1 MPHRIAITGRI
12 LLLDD
17 QPASIRLVT
26 TLLEHQGHEVTAA
39 DCAEL
44 ALAICHERRP
54 DLILIDTLASV
65 GSSLAFLHDLKSDPQ
80 LARIPA
86 IFLTASHD
94 RELLLRAFDAGA
106 VDYVTK
112 PFFPEELIARVKAH
126 MVFKLTRDRLE
137 RVAEE
142 RQNLVNL
149 VAHDLKNPLTSVLF
163 ATDMLKLGD
172 AGTDRSER
180 YLQII
185 HEATMDA
192 IGYIRAYLESQSNPH
207 DKKPEDQETPVAS
220 MRDVVN
226 WLVDRY
232 SLQLQNNGIEIKTA
246 LPDRPGNVN
255 FNPMVLRQVA
265 ENLVSNAGKYAKS
278 GGELELAVRSG
289 APGFM
294 QLVVQDRGPGIPA
307 LKQRELFKP
316 FTRLSEDEP
325 DNTLSS
331 GLGLSLARQI
341 VMNAGGHL
349 YYEDREGGGA
359 RFVIELPHT
368 EASHAP
374 GETSAILLSH

>member
-1 MPHRIAITGRI
+1 MPNHIAITGRV

-17 QPASIRLVT
+17 QPASIRLIT
-26 TLLEHQGHEVTAA
+26 TLLEHQGHKVTAA
-39 DCAEL
+39 SSTET
-44 ALAICHERRP
+44 ALAICRERRP
-54 DLILIDTLASV
+54 DLILIDTLAS
-65 GSSLAFLHDLKSDPQ
+65 GGNSLDFLHELKQDPP

-94 RELLLRAFDAGA
+94 RDLLLRAFDVGA

-126 MVFKLTRDRLE
+126 MEFKLTRDRLE

-172 AGTDRSER
+172 VGIERRER
-180 YLQII
+180 YLKII

-192 IGYIRAYLESQSNPH
+192 IGYIRAYLESQPTPREDNTPDDQ
-207 DKKPEDQETPVAS
+207 DKPVAS
-220 MRDVVN
+220 MRDVVH

-232 SLQLQNNGIEIKTA
+232 SLQLLSSGIEIKTA

-265 ENLVSNAGKYAKS
+265 ENLVSNAGKYARS

-307 LKQRELFKP
+307 IKQRELFKP
-316 FTRLSEDEP
+316 FTRLSQTDP
-325 DNTLSS
+325 ANGLSS

-368 EASHAP
+368 EASNAP
-374 GETSAILLSH
+374 SEQSIALLP

>member
-1 MPHRIAITGRI
+1 MPNSIAVVGRI

-26 TLLEHQGHEVTAA
+26 TLLKHQGHEVITVGSAA
-39 DCAEL
+39 A
-44 ALAICHERRP
+44 ALAVCRERRP
-54 DLILIDTLASV
+54 DLILIDTPKSE
-65 GSSLAFLHDLKSDPQ
+65 GNSLALLRDLKSDPQ

-86 IFLTASHD
+86 VFLTASHD
-94 RELLLRAFDAGA
+94 RELLLQAFDAGA

-126 MVFKLTRDRLE
+126 LVFKLTRDRLE

-172 AGTDRSER
+172 ITAERNER

-192 IGYIRAYLESQSNPH
+192 ISYIRAYLESQSNPQAP
-207 DKKPEDQETPVAS
+207 KPEGQEKPVAS
-220 MRDVVN
+220 MHDVVS

-246 LPDRPGNVN
+246 LPERAGNVY

-265 ENLVSNAGKYAKS
+265 ENLVSNVGKYAKS
-278 GGELELAVRSG
+278 GGELELGVRNG
-289 APGFM
+289 APGFL
-294 QLVVQDRGPGIPA
+294 QLVVQDRGPGIP
-307 LKQRELFKP
+307 LIKQRELFKP
-316 FTRLSEDEP
+316 FTRLSDIEP
-325 DNTLSS
+325 ADNLSS

-368 EASHAP
+368 DASSTVSQASVVAL
-374 GETSAILLSH
+374 T